1 MSSAI
6 KKLCWLLLLSALPAS
21 AVAPLRVCADPN
33 SLPYSN
39 QQQQGFE
46 NVLAEM
52 VAHDLGTTVS
62 YYWFPQRHKFFAK
75 TLLAGQCDVV
85 MEVPKNMQSVL
96 TTEPYYRSSYVF
108 VSPQSR
114 NLRIS
119 SFDDPRLRNLRI
131 GVHVTGENDDS
142 LPPNAALL
150 RRGLARNLVSFSIFG
165 ALSEQS
171 PASDLI
177 QAVAD
182 GAVDVAVVWGPLG
195 GYFAR
200 HSSVPLDVTP
210 VCTST
215 LDAGLPFGFDIAM
228 GVRPGDTA
236 LRDQLNGVIVRH
248 SAEIR
253 QVLESYGVPLLNGA
267 VPQCKQGGQR

>member
-6 KKLCWLLLLSALPAS
+6 SRLCWLLLLGAIPA
-21 AVAPLRVCADPN
+21 AAATPLRVCADPN
-33 SLPYSN
+33 NLPYSN

-62 YYWFPQRHKFFAK
+62 YYWFPQRHKFFAR
-75 TLLAGQCDVV
+75 TLLAGECDVV
-85 MEVPKNMQSVL
+85 IEVPAKMHSVL
-96 TTEPYYRSSYVF
+96 TTSPYYRSSYVF
-108 VSPQSR
+108 VSLHSR

-150 RRGLARNLVSFSIFG
+150 RRELARNLVGYSIFG
-165 ALSEQS
+165 KLSEQN
-171 PASDLI
+171 PAADLI
-177 QAVAD
+177 QAVSA

-200 HSSVPLDVTP
+200 HSSTPLDVTP
-210 VCTST
+210 VCASP
-215 LDAGLPFGFDIAM
+215 LDAGLPFAFDMAM

-236 LRDQLNGVIVRH
+236 LRDQLNDVLLGH
-248 SAEIR
+248 HAEIQ
-253 QVLESYGVPLLNGA
+253 QVLESYDVPLMDGP
-267 VPQCKQGGQR
+267 VPQCQQGGER

>member
-46 NVLAEM
+46 NVLAQM

-85 MEVPKNMQSVL
+85 MEVPENMQSVL

-119 SFDDPRLRNLRI
+119 SFDDPRLHNLRI

-150 RRGLARNLVSFSIFG
+150 RRGLARNLVGFSIFG

-171 PASDLI
+171 PAADLI

-200 HSSVPLDVTP
+200 HSSIPLEVTP

-236 LRDQLNGVIVRH
+236 LRDQLNGVILRH